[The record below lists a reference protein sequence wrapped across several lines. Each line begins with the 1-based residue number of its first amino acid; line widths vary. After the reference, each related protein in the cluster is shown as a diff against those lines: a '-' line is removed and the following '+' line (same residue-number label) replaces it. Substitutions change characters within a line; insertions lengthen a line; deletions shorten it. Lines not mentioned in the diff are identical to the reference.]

1 MLQGGVQALRQVPSF
16 RSFRPSLPNVHL
28 VLHDVGVEYKGY
40 NGSVVVDGAAIIITH
55 SGMAAKAS
63 GLVRD
68 KPRRVPLQA
77 VSGVGFRAATKLTNG
92 AITFGVGGEEGS
104 DAGIGKTATSA
115 NAVSFRHKDSEVFRK
130 LYEWLLAVVEYNRAN
145 NIDPASVEFDDAE
158 PSRLDRVSASLKE
171 KRAKPEERLGAHR
184 EAVEKLEGAKQQE
197 ADAAAPPPAL
207 PDVVA
212 SPPSP
217 TAPADDPYEALARLA
232 SLRDEGILTEEEFS
246 AMKQTILGL
255 M

>member
-1 MLQGGVQALRQVPSF
+1 MLPGGVQALRQVPSF
-16 RSFRPSLPNVHL
+16 RSSRPSLPNVHL

-77 VSGVGFRAATKLTNG
+77 VSGVGFRAATRLTNG

-130 LYEWLLAVVEYNRAN
+130 LYEWLLAVVEHNRAN

-171 KRAKPEERLGAHR
+171 KKAESERLGAHR
-184 EAVEKLEGAKQQE
+184 EAVEKMKGAKQQE
-197 ADAAAPPPAL
+197 ADAAAPLPAL

-212 SPPSP
+212 SPPPPP